1 MTKFIRGERA
11 MAVITISRQVGSS
24 GEEIA
29 RQVCNVLKYRY
40 FDKQIMID
48 AASEVGLH
56 KDHVVDYSEDEY
68 EARNIVARLFR
79 SGPRTITKVS
89 VTARDEFGA
98 ETLSEATID
107 EAQYVEL
114 VKNAIEAAYE
124 SGDMVILGRGG
135 QAVLQD
141 KPNVL
146 HIRIIA
152 PVGTRIARLQRDE
165 KLTVEEAQQR
175 ISQRD
180 RATSEYLGRF
190 FGIRWNDSSLY
201 HLVINT
207 GKLDVDAAVQ
217 LIVDAVVQMRASL
230 I

>member
-1 MTKFIRGERA
+1 
-11 MAVITISRQVGSS
+11 MAVITISRQVGSG
-24 GEEIA
+24 GEAIA
-29 RQVCNVLKYRY
+29 RQVCDVLKYRY
-40 FDKQIMID
+40 FDKQIMIE

-68 EARNIVARLFR
+68 EARHIVARLFR
-79 SGPRTITKVS
+79 AGPRPIKTVAVK
-89 VTARDEFGA
+89 ARDKSGA

-114 VKNAIEAAYE
+114 VKNSIEAAYE

-141 KPNVL
+141 KANVL
-146 HIRIIA
+146 HIRVVA
-152 PVGTRIARLQRDE
+152 PTGTRIARLQRE
-165 KLTVEEAQQR
+165 ESLTVEEAQQR
-175 ISQRD
+175 INQRD

-190 FGIRWNDSSLY
+190 FGIRWDDSTLY

-217 LIVDAVVQMRASL
+217 LIMDAVVQLRAGL
-230 I
+230 ID